1 MEYLNG
7 FIDLSYPSM
16 QRHPTRPRHRK
27 IRRPSTLSLL
37 LICAGNNGGTIRTYS
52 ALGTGLRQSRHLLL
66 EDLFLILVMTAHLVF
81 IFAFVLGAQVK
92 LAGFL
97 VTTRVFVVILVA
109 HEFGT
114 RKN

>member
-1 MEYLNG
+1 
-7 FIDLSYPSM
+7 
-16 QRHPTRPRHRK
+16 
-27 IRRPSTLSLL
+27 
-37 LICAGNNGGTIRTYS
+37 
-52 ALGTGLRQSRHLLL
+52 
-66 EDLFLILVMTAHLVF
+66 LILVMTAHLVF